1 MNKLVKKIS
10 VILMMC
16 MLISFSGIE
25 SMAAEISENDENKTI
40 ISEEENE
47 ISLEQEAEA
56 TNPDENTQEEEVENS
71 QEIPENQEEIEYI
84 YLDKKI
90 LADGEEQNI
99 VVALEDEEK
108 KLDSASLI
116 YEFKETAERNEIE
129 ASNIVDNTVLFTL
142 PYDILSQGSY
152 RLIGVECAI
161 GEEKMFLE
169 FQEEEIA

>member
-99 VVALEDEEK
+99 VVA
-108 KLDSASLI
+108 
-116 YEFKETAERNEIE
+116 FGR
-129 ASNIVDNTVLFTL
+129 
-142 PYDILSQGSY
+142 
-152 RLIGVECAI
+152 
-161 GEEKMFLE
+161 
-169 FQEEEIA
+169 

>member
-25 SMAAEISENDENKTI
+25 SMAAEISEDDENKTI

-129 ASNIVDNTVLFTL
+129 ASNMVDNTVLF
-142 PYDILSQGSY
+142 I
-152 RLIGVECAI
+152 IWKC
-161 GEEKMFLE
+161 K
-169 FQEEEIA
+169 